1 MQTLN
6 YVKQIVK
13 FYLTQTTP
21 HVVNWIREG
30 KHMGKKIL
38 VVSSSPRRGG
48 NSDLLCDDFVKGAQE
63 AGHNVEKIFLAD
75 KHINY
80 CKGCEVCDSTSEC
93 IQQDDMQEI
102 LDKVVDSAVI
112 VPAAPIYFNTPCAQ
126 MKTFID
132 RCVPRYLDI
141 KNKEFYYIITAADTM
156 PKNMD
161 RALSSFRGFTLDCLE
176 GTKESGILYG
186 LGVWHKG
193 EVKGSAL
200 LADAY
205 NMGKNA

>member
-1 MQTLN
+1 
-6 YVKQIVK
+6 
-13 FYLTQTTP
+13 
-21 HVVNWIREG
+21 
-30 KHMGKKIL
+30 MGKKIL

-48 NSDLLCDDFVKGAQE
+48 NSDLLCDEFVKGAQE

-102 LDKVVDSAVI
+102 LDKVVDSDVI
-112 VPAAPIYFNTPCAQ
+112 VLAAPIYFYTPCAQ

-141 KNKEFYYIITAADTM
+141 KNKEFYYAHSQAYEYCVENVSAVEKTDDAVQYDKVQPEQRIDLFDASVFACVRYLE
-156 PKNMD
+156 NM
-161 RALSSFRGFTLDCLE
+161 E
-176 GTKESGILYG
+176 KQK
-186 LGVWHKG
+186 KG
-193 EVKGSAL
+193 KDWWGE
-200 LADAY
+200 
-205 NMGKNA
+205 